1 MDIISKL
8 KNEGVLKLYHDYR
21 SGSFKDLSGND
32 NDGTPT
38 SSKILNKKGNKTSYG
53 ATYQYIEVDDSSE
66 LNLTEGTL
74 CVFGDFK
81 TMSSTIGIMMAK
93 RDSTSGLTFQLGRNT
108 HGTLLDFHTTASASI
123 AISANANCYSINFK
137 TGSKPVVYTDGK
149 LTGEMSAVSTVPTT
163 AAKVYISGSP
173 ASGTWND
180 YESTYGAA
188 LMISRKL
195 TATEHAQLFAQLQNT
210 KYPSKVKAI
219 AQADT
224 TITNKTYVSEQLLT
238 DGDMEASGVAAWSS
252 HQATLTKETNNPH
265 YGTQCLRV
273 TATAATANFAYQ
285 QVISPNSTYR
295 VTGWARS
302 DGTNVPLVGDWA
314 TGARWTGTTSTDW
327 QYFDLTFT
335 PTSSLA
341 TRLTLGSYGADGN
354 YVEFDDAVFQQVEPL
369 TAGYNMKPVD
379 GKIIDQSEN
388 GNDGVISG
396 ATYEKDKVVGDTLRF
411 DGVNDNIN
419 LGSAIFSTSDANHT
433 FTVMAWV
440 YSDDYSQ
447 DDWVFTQYNAG
458 AYRWTWGFESNTI
471 RYFWNGTSKFST
483 GNLVNGTWNHIATSK
498 DSSGNI
504 KFYINGVHQG
514 TEVLNGYFEN
524 VNTFMGSGA
533 NGVNWYAGLINSP
546 KILKNVILSE
556 DEILAEYNKVKNTGV
571 SFKTD
576 WGVKESVAIEG
587 GVAESNVSNTP
598 FKFIGTT
605 TRCVVKNE
613 EIDGVQCKAISGV
626 VGGAWTAELYVSND
640 DMNCTEEEMMYGEW
654 EYYGYANNN
663 SAASVFFG
671 DSKDDTGNGYK
682 VQIEGSGQYTS
693 IGKVTAGSYTH
704 LMYTSI
710 GGTPRDIWYK
720 ITIKR
725 DSNGKF
731 SIYRNDVLVT
741 AVSGTNPVTDNTFTT
756 GKYFSIHVVTNG
768 TSLSK
773 FAYADKTGGHS
784 ITKRNLP

>member
-21 SGSFKDLSGND
+21 SGSLVDLSGND

-81 TMSSTIGIMMAK
+81 TMSGTIGIMMAK

-210 KYPSKVKAI
+210 KYPSKVTAISKANT
-219 AQADT
+219 QVS
-224 TITNKTYVSEQLLT
+224 NKPYISEQLLT

-273 TATAATANFAYQ
+273 TATAATANLAYQ

-302 DGTNVPLVGDWA
+302 DGTNVPLVGDWVL
-314 TGARWTGTTSTDW
+314 GSRWTGTTSTDW

-354 YVEFDDAVFQQVEPL
+354 YVEFDDVSLTQVEPL
-369 TAGYNMKPVD
+369 YAGYNMKPVSN
-379 GKIIDQSEN
+379 KIIDQSGN
-388 GNDGVISG
+388 GFDGTITDAV
-396 ATYEKDKVVGDTLRF
+396 YEKDKVMGDTLVSNSTASRVAF
-411 DGVNDNIN
+411 PAGLTGASFGSSFTISLWVKTTNTGYRWFVGEASGDIFLFGIGGTGYIHINMTGITITGGSQFTGLVNDGLWHHCVMTYDGTTASVYVDGSLSQAKAATGSPDNVGTLN
-419 LGSAIFSTSDANHT
+419 LFRRAN
-433 FTVMAWV
+433 FTAE
-440 YSDDYSQ
+440 
-447 DDWVFTQYNAG
+447 VFTGNMA
-458 AYRWTWGFESNTI
+458 AV
-471 RYFWNGTSKFST
+471 KFHKRVLS
-483 GNLVNGTWNHIATSK
+483 AT
-498 DSSGNI
+498 
-504 KFYINGVHQG
+504 
-514 TEVLNGYFEN
+514 
-524 VNTFMGSGA
+524 
-533 NGVNWYAGLINSP
+533 
-546 KILKNVILSE
+546 
-556 DEILAEYNKVKNTGV
+556 EISADYNKVKNTGV

-587 GVAESNVSNTP
+587 GVEDKQLSNSP
-598 FKFIGTT
+598 FKFSTT
-605 TRCVVKNE
+605 TGRFKIISE
-613 EIDGVQCKAISGV
+613 DDIKAIACTTSGFIYHKV
-626 VGGAWTAELYVSND
+626 DCSEKEAAYGTWEFSVRGGTGSATTLYFISDTKTIAGGVS
-640 DMNCTEEEMMYGEW
+640 TYYAIS
-654 EYYGYANNN
+654 YYGDDEYFKVSSYDTTTTSTKLNTGGH
-663 SAASVFFG
+663 SYLKDTIHKVRITRDAAGIFHIYI
-671 DSKDDTGNGYK
+671 NG
-682 VQIEGSGQYTS
+682 SL
-693 IGKVTAGSYTH
+693 A
-704 LMYTSI
+704 
-710 GGTPRDIWYK
+710 
-720 ITIKR
+720 
-725 DSNGKF
+725 
-731 SIYRNDVLVT
+731 
-741 AVSGTNPVTDNTFTT
+741 AVSSGANTWTDNTVAIT
-756 GKYFSIHVVTNG
+756 GKYMVVGQNA
-768 TSLSK
+768 SNNELFLS
-773 FAYADKTGGHS
+773 DKTGGHS
-784 ITKRNLP
+784 LIKRNLP

>member
-21 SGSFKDLSGND
+21 SGSLVDLSGND

-210 KYPSKVKAI
+210 KYPSKVTAISKAST
-219 AQADT
+219 QVS
-224 TITNKTYVSEQLLT
+224 NKPYISEELLT

-587 GVAESNVSNTP
+587 GVVDAQLSNSP
-598 FKFIGTT
+598 FNFSTT
-605 TRCVVKNE
+605 TGRFKIISE
-613 EIDGVQCKAISGV
+613 DDIKAIACTTSGFIYHKV
-626 VGGAWTAELYVSND
+626 DCSEKEAAYGTWEFSVRGGTGSATTLYFISDTKTIAGGVS
-640 DMNCTEEEMMYGEW
+640 TYYAIS
-654 EYYGYANNN
+654 YYG
-663 SAASVFFG
+663 
-671 DSKDDTGNGYK
+671 DDEYF
-682 VQIEGSGQYTS
+682 
-693 IGKVTAGSYTH
+693 KVTSYDTTTTSTKLNTGGHSYPKDTIHKVRITRDAAGIFHIY
-704 LMYTSI
+704 I
-710 GGTPRDIWYK
+710 
-720 ITIKR
+720 
-725 DSNGKF
+725 NG
-731 SIYRNDVLVT
+731 SLA
-741 AVSGTNPVTDNTFTT
+741 AVSSGANTWTDNTVAIT
-756 GKYFSIHVVTNG
+756 GKYMVVGQNA
-768 TSLSK
+768 SNNELFLS
-773 FAYADKTGGHS
+773 DKTGGHS
-784 ITKRNLP
+784 IIKRNLA